1 MKKKKNRSA
10 KEKQNSSFLSNFI
23 FKALVLLG
31 LLALFFIFYKLS
43 RQVYRQKEINE
54 EITALQEE
62 IDRLNQNNSKLEQ
75 LSDYFQTDHY
85 KEKEAR
91 EKLGLIKEGE
101 RIVEI
106 KEKEIPTKEKTQEQK
121 PEIKINKPNYYYW
134 WHYFFNIE

>member
-1 MKKKKNRSA
+1 M
-10 KEKQNSSFLSNFI
+10 
-23 FKALVLLG
+23 VLLG

-43 RQVYRQKEINE
+43 RQIYRQKEISG
-54 EITALQEE
+54 EIAALQEE
-62 IDRLNQNNSKLEQ
+62 IDRLNQDNSKLEQ

-106 KEKEIPTKEKTQEQK
+106 KEKEIPAKERTQEQK